1 MCTISKSTNVGEN
14 IKILR
19 EKQNISRQEL
29 AETAGIS
36 LSHLEKIETG
46 AREPGMKTYR
56 KILGA
61 LKTNLIMFDE
71 IETVQEKCVVK
82 AQEILMECTEKQAM
96 YLIEMMQF
104 SAKFI
109 TEKET
114 V

>member
-1 MCTISKSTNVGEN
+1 MFTISISTSIGEN
-14 IKILR
+14 IKIMR
-19 EKQNISRQEL
+19 KKQNISRKKL

-36 LSHLEKIETG
+36 ISHLEKIESG

-61 LKTNLIMFDE
+61 LKPNLMIFDE
-71 IETVQEKCVVK
+71 TETVQEKCAVK
-82 AQEILMECTEKQAM
+82 AQEILMECTEKQAV

-109 TEKET
+109 TEKEMM
-114 V
+114 